1 MKTTSGF
8 AAIAVVAAL
17 AGCAGGGGYGGA
29 GGYNDSPLNSAAVRT
44 VGGAGAGALVADAL
58 GGSKTKG
65 ALIGALAGGASCV
78 NGTCY

>member
-1 MKTTSGF
+1 MTTTFGF
-8 AAIAVVAAL
+8 AGTALALLL
-17 AGCAGGGGYGGA
+17 AGCTGG

-44 VGGAGAGALVADAL
+44 VGGAGAGALLSDAL

-65 ALIGALAGGASCV
+65 ALAGALVGGVSCV

>member
-1 MKTTSGF
+1 MKTRYG
-8 AAIAVVAAL
+8 L
-17 AGCAGGGGYGGA
+17 AGLGLGLMLSACAGGGGYH
-29 GGYNDSPLNSAAVRT
+29 DSPLNSAAVRT
-44 VGGAGAGALVADAL
+44 VGGAGAGALLADAL